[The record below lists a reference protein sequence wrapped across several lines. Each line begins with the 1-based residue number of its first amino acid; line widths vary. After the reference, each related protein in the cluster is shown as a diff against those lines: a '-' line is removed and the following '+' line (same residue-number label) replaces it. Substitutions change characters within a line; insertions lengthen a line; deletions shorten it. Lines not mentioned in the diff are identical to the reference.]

1 MRFTM
6 LENFQPQPGSQV
18 VVVNNTPFTLVQP
31 EAGEPW
37 NIVRND
43 TVLGYLYRND
53 AGAWAVWPL
62 YDGCT
67 YIPSA
72 RTPGEALRQAL

>member
-1 MRFTM
+1 M
-6 LENFQPQPGSQV
+6 LENFQPQPGSQI
-18 VVVNNTPFTLVQP
+18 VVVNNTPFTLAQP
-31 EAGEPW
+31 ADGEPW
-37 NIVRND
+37 SISRGG

-72 RTPGEALRQAL
+72 ITPGEALRQAL